1 MSLVALE
8 ASHGGKTTSTVT
20 EYETKF
26 NFDHLLS
33 RADDY
38 VLQQIVGG
46 DVVRLLRHIDP
57 ALATPARLRIL
68 LSQLR
73 KPTELLRERRTRAL
87 LLDLLSPSDA
97 EALLGYLGVPP
108 NGNPFIALGNLAIS
122 KGSRHEERLFSFFGQ
137 TATEETGHEQNAS
150 AQSANGNYQLFQHQ
164 RRAVS
169 GVQEILASD
178 RNRVLLHMPTG
189 SGKTRTAMN
198 IIAEHLRT
206 NEPTLVVWLAYSEE
220 LCEQAIEEFSQAW
233 DYLGNRTISVLR
245 FWSTYDL
252 ALSSVHDGFLVAG
265 LGKVYN
271 YGSQSIASI
280 ATLADRV
287 SLVIVDEAHQAIAP
301 TYRLVLDA
309 LVEKKITTGLL
320 GLSATPG
327 RTWNDIDKDQEL
339 ASFFQKQKVS
349 LEISGYDNPIE
360 YLIKEGYLARPK
372 FSPLFYDSGNKLSQQ
387 DLLDLQNDLD
397 IPARLLERLAKDEQR
412 NLRIVLQVEQAVRF
426 HKRIILF
433 AASVTHAKLL
443 AAILQAR
450 GIVSEAITAETA
462 RFERQRI
469 ITGYRGSREESMVL
483 CNYGVLTAGFDA
495 PQTSAAIIA
504 RPTKSLVLYSQ
515 MIGRALRGPLAGGN
529 QKAEIITVVDTNL
542 PGFGD
547 LAESFLNW
555 EDVWV

>member
-1 MSLVALE
+1 MLE
-8 ASHGGKTTSTVT
+8 YATGLS
-20 EYETKF
+20 
-26 NFDHLLS
+26 FDHLLS

-38 VLQQIVGG
+38 VLQQIVGSE
-46 DVVRLLRHIDP
+46 VVRLLRHIDP
-57 ALATPARLRIL
+57 RLATPAKLRDL
-68 LSQLR
+68 LLQLR
-73 KPTELLRERRTRAL
+73 KPYDLLRDRRTRTL
-87 LLDLLSPSDA
+87 LLDLLSLSDA
-97 EALLGYLGVPP
+97 EELLTYLGESL
-108 NGNPFIALGNLAIS
+108 NGNPYVTLVNLAIP
-122 KGSRHEERLFSFFGQ
+122 KGSGQEERLFSFFGQ
-137 TATEETGHEQNAS
+137 SAAGEASNEKSLSTQTAIS
-150 AQSANGNYQLFQHQ
+150 KYQLFQHQ

-169 GVQEILASD
+169 HVQDILASD
-178 RNRVLLHMPTG
+178 RKRVLLHMPTG

-198 IIAEHLRT
+198 IIAEHLRI
-206 NEPTLVVWLAYSEE
+206 NEPTLVVWLAYSDE
-220 LCEQAIEEFSQAW
+220 LCEQAIEEFTLAW
-233 DYLGNRTISVLR
+233 EHLGNRSINILR
-245 FWSTYDL
+245 FWSTHELD
-252 ALSSVHDGFLVAG
+252 LSSAHDGLLVAG

-412 NLRIVLQVEQAVRF
+412 NLRIVLQVEQAVESHR
-426 HKRIILF
+426 RIILF

-450 GIVSEAITAETA
+450 NVVSEAITANTP

-469 ITGYRGSREESMVL
+469 ISGFRGSREESMVL

-542 PGFGD
+542 PGFGN
-547 LAESFLNW
+547 LAESFSNW

>member
-1 MSLVALE
+1 MHECGPRL
-8 ASHGGKTTSTVT
+8 T
-20 EYETKF
+20 
-26 NFDHLLS
+26 FDHLLG

-38 VLQQIVGG
+38 VLQQIVGA

-57 ALATPARLRIL
+57 TLATPAKLRDL
-68 LSQLR
+68 VLQLR
-73 KPTELLRERRTRAL
+73 MPFDLLRDRRTRTL
-87 LLDLLSPSDA
+87 LLELLSPTDA
-97 EALLGYLGVPP
+97 EELLIHLGVRL
-108 NGNPFIALGNLAIS
+108 NGDPYGTLGNLAIP
-122 KGSRHEERLFSFFGQ
+122 KGSEQENRLFSFFGQ
-137 TATEETGHEQNAS
+137 PATADSSYEHNPSTQA
-150 AQSANGNYQLFQHQ
+150 ARGNYQLFQHQ
-164 RRAVS
+164 RHAAS
-169 GVQEILASD
+169 HVQKYLASD
-178 RNRVLLHMPTG
+178 RKRVLLHMPTG

-198 IIAEHLRT
+198 TIAEHLRT
-206 NEPTLVVWLAYSEE
+206 TEPTLVIWLAYSEE
-220 LCEQAIEEFSQAW
+220 LCEQAIEEFTQAW
-233 DYLGNRTISVLR
+233 ANLGNRTLEILR
-245 FWSTYDL
+245 FWSTHEL
-252 ALSSVHDGFLVAG
+252 NLQTAHDGFLVAG

-271 YGSQSIASI
+271 YGNQRIASL

-309 LVEKKITTGLL
+309 LVEKKLTTGLL

-327 RTWNDIDKDQEL
+327 RTWNDVDKDQEL
-339 ASFFQKQKVS
+339 ADFFQKQKVS
-349 LEISGYDNPIE
+349 LEIRGYENPIE
-360 YLIKEGYLARPK
+360 YLVGKGYLARPT
-372 FSPLFYDSGNKLSQQ
+372 FSPLFYESGTELSRK
-387 DLLDLQNDLD
+387 DLLDLQNHLD
-397 IPARLLERLAKDEQR
+397 IPSRLLERLAMDEQR
-412 NLRIVLQVEQAVRF
+412 NLRIVQQIEHAVGF
-426 HKRIILF
+426 HRSIILF

-450 GIVSEAITAETA
+450 GIVSEAITAETP
-462 RFERQRI
+462 RNERQRI
-469 ITGYRGSREESMVL
+469 ITGYRGSREKSMVL

-529 QKAEIITVVDTNL
+529 QEAEIITVVDTSL